1 MSKEKVIITFSIPV
15 EVKKMLEDLA
25 EATYSTNTKCIV
37 DLIRKDY
44 AFWVGNKKE
53 EESKNENRS

>member
-1 MSKEKVIITFSIPV
+1 MSKEKTIITFSIPT

-37 DLIRKDY
+37 DMIRKDY
-44 AFWVGNKKE
+44 SFWVGNKTTE
-53 EESKNENRS
+53 GNNGV

>member
-1 MSKEKVIITFSIPV
+1 MSKEKTIITFSIPT

-37 DLIRKDY
+37 DMIRKDY
-44 AFWVGNKKE
+44 AFWFNKKE
-53 EESKNENRS
+53 EEKE

>member
-53 EESKNENRS
+53 EEVK